1 MSERIE
7 QLNNYKAELEK
18 GLEEIKEEIK
28 NVEKEIHFEGE
39 DLGKMF
45 KSILDNTCDC
55 DNCACSDE
63 CDGEEFD
70 GECDYETV
78 VDCNLGDEIGIEIK
92 ECLECGD
99 KVVLI
104 QDLNDGE
111 AVMLNRSELIAI
123 LSLMDVE

>member
-1 MSERIE
+1 MSRRE
-7 QLNNYKAELEK
+7 EL
-18 GLEEIKEEIK
+18 LELRDARDSAREEFEEDYAR
-28 NVEKEIHFEGE
+28 VEEELK
-39 DLGKMF
+39 
-45 KSILDNTCDC
+45 NTCDC

-63 CDGEEFD
+63 CDFD
-70 GECDYETV
+70 DECDYETV
-78 VDCNLGDEIGIEIK
+78 VDCTLGDELGIEIK

-123 LSLMDVE
+123 LSLMEVE

>member
-1 MSERIE
+1 MTRRE
-7 QLNNYKAELEK
+7 EL
-18 GLEEIKEEIK
+18 LELRDAMDIAREEFEEDYAR
-28 NVEKEIHFEGE
+28 VEEELK
-39 DLGKMF
+39 
-45 KSILDNTCDC
+45 NTCDC

-70 GECDYETV
+70 DECDYETV